1 MLKSIINRAIH
12 QNHLDGTTERI
23 LNITLAGLPPEQEKE
38 LREGIEE
45 FNCLA
50 YNSEQA
56 ELKARLTKHGFTET
70 TVSIHS
76 IDSGK

>member
-12 QNHLDGTTERI
+12 QNHLDGTTDRF
-23 LNITLAGLPPEQEKE
+23 LNIALAELPPEQAKE

-56 ELKARLTKHGFTET
+56 ELKARLAKPGFTET